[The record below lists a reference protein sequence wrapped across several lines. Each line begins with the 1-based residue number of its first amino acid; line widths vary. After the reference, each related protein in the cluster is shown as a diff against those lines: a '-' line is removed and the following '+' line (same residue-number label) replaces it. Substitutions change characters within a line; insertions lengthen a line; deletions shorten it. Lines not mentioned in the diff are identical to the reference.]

1 MEVPFS
7 NIDWLNRPPMIEE
20 IASDNEEINNDQEPQ
35 VWRDF
40 EETSERFRKN
50 GLVFY
55 GKSSTAANERLSLPV
70 TEFCVSTFN
79 DLGLDVLETKLN
91 RLDIGRAAELTRN
104 TCASPCSLVLALL
117 YLERLRSSNAQY
129 LNSISSTDLFL
140 VSLLVA
146 SKYLNDDGEE
156 DEVFNDEWA
165 TSGGLEKKELNRMEL
180 DFLSAID
187 WKIYVSQQ
195 DYESTAEQL
204 EYVVAFKE
212 VEKRPNG
219 STTYSELSVLSYSLD
234 LVQLWEV
241 FYEYT
246 IKVTAVCAFAYAA
259 ALVSLAGTITALN
272 HTCSELAMLS
282 RSSNA
287 THPDNLPL
295 WMMDKAQEEAAV
307 GEEINLVET
316 QDSLEGIINER
327 LMFDEK
333 DVLRNS
339 SYEEDLTKLPASS
352 TCEFSYYPNP
362 PHQFFSENVMINRIG
377 RSILALKLGTFRD
390 LMLGPHVGS
399 MSP

>member
-1 MEVPFS
+1 M
-7 NIDWLNRPPMIEE
+7 
-20 IASDNEEINNDQEPQ
+20 
-35 VWRDF
+35 
-40 EETSERFRKN
+40 
-50 GLVFY
+50 
-55 GKSSTAANERLSLPV
+55 
-70 TEFCVSTFN
+70 
-79 DLGLDVLETKLN
+79 
-91 RLDIGRAAELTRN
+91 
-104 TCASPCSLVLALL
+104 
-117 YLERLRSSNAQY
+117 
-129 LNSISSTDLFL
+129 
-140 VSLLVA
+140 
-146 SKYLNDDGEE
+146 NDDGEE

-287 THPDNLPL
+287 THPDSLPL

>member
-1 MEVPFS
+1 M
-7 NIDWLNRPPMIEE
+7 
-20 IASDNEEINNDQEPQ
+20 
-35 VWRDF
+35 
-40 EETSERFRKN
+40 
-50 GLVFY
+50 
-55 GKSSTAANERLSLPV
+55 
-70 TEFCVSTFN
+70 
-79 DLGLDVLETKLN
+79 
-91 RLDIGRAAELTRN
+91 
-104 TCASPCSLVLALL
+104 LALL

-287 THPDNLPL
+287 THPDSLPL